1 MLPGFLQSSYARY
14 KADTNTFATWLL
26 ETANQCGYRPTLSAT
41 VPTANKILTIAKRT
55 IKLRKTVTSWFLG
68 RGDTANNKRHARFIT
83 ALEQI
88 CDTLQWNTAQPSK
101 TDAKQPQSMPEEPE
115 DIPETRSAPAASK
128 KVVKVTVVAEENE
141 AADPYLGHLFFK
153 TLCLLQ
159 DLDNMRK
166 FNSITWSEYRDKK
179 IDLMNA
185 AIVTDSAL

>member
-1 MLPGFLQSSYARY
+1 M
-14 KADTNTFATWLL
+14 
-26 ETANQCGYRPTLSAT
+26 
-41 VPTANKILTIAKRT
+41 
-55 IKLRKTVTSWFLG
+55 
-68 RGDTANNKRHARFIT
+68 
-83 ALEQI
+83 
-88 CDTLQWNTAQPSK
+88 
-101 TDAKQPQSMPEEPE
+101 
-115 DIPETRSAPAASK
+115 
-128 KVVKVTVVAEENE
+128 AEENE